1 MLNIIYQFLFFYV
14 KINIRIKFKE
24 FFMNENPGG
33 TPNPLNPSP
42 SPMGGSE
49 PLDAN
54 PSDPAPQSEVQN
66 AVTEPQPVQG
76 PAPVADTNVVN
87 PMDRPMEK
95 APEKVEEPKKKKTGL
110 IVGVLVCLLVA
121 VACGVAAM
129 LLIFNGNGGDQVTA
143 ALKKL
148 MSNDTPKYVAM
159 AGDISIKPGSMYSEI
174 SEAKVNFNA
183 NFISKSMVNSFDAS
197 FTAVSRSN
205 GSETTLGLSEIYSE
219 DGNVYLK
226 ISGAAN
232 LINSLYN
239 NQNTYNY
246 DYDYMYDYDD
256 LDMEDVEEI
265 IPLETDETILYDDEY
280 VSGGSTLNDVIS
292 VITSVVKSIDNKWI
306 KISTDELNSISGG
319 VTYDQSAKCLVDF
332 VNEASANSN
341 SIAELYS
348 KNPFITSSTE
358 DMKVTSRR
366 DTIYKIGI
374 DSEKFVNYVESVEET
389 ELFKNF
395 ASCVGNGN
403 SVPKIDKEEVDEM
416 AENLPEIYV
425 EINNDNLFTRFY
437 VYYENERSEGVIYDG
452 YETFSEESDEII
464 ADTSLQDSATIDL
477 TFDYP
482 TTINISA
489 PVDYTNFTE
498 IFQQVMSSWR

>member
-1 MLNIIYQFLFFYV
+1 
-14 KINIRIKFKE
+14 
-24 FFMNENPGG
+24 MNENPGG

-42 SPMGGSE
+42 SPMGGPE

-54 PSDPAPQSEVQN
+54 PSDPAPQGGIQN
-66 AVTEPQPVQG
+66 IATEPQPVQG
-76 PAPVADTNVVN
+76 LAPAADTNTVN

-110 IVGVLVCLLVA
+110 IIAVLVCLLVA

-129 LLIFNGNGGDQVTA
+129 LLIFNGNNGDQVTA

-148 MSNDTPKYVAM
+148 MSGDTPSYVAM
-159 AGDISIKPGSMYSEI
+159 TGDVSIKPGSMYSEI

-197 FTAVSRSN
+197 FTAVSRSD

-219 DGNVYLK
+219 DGNIYLK

-232 LINSLYN
+232 LINNLYN
-239 NQNTYNY
+239 NQNMYDYNY
-246 DYDYMYDYDD
+246 DYDYDYDD
-256 LDMEDVEEI
+256 LYIEDIEDIEEI
-265 IPLETDETILYDDEY
+265 VPLETDETILYDDEY
-280 VSGGSTLNDVIS
+280 GSTLNGMVD
-292 VITSVVKSIDNKWI
+292 VITSIIKSIDNKWI
-306 KISTDELNSISGG
+306 KISTDEFNSISGG
-319 VTYDQSAKCLVDF
+319 ITYDQSAECLVELA
-332 VNEASANSN
+332 NEASANSN
-341 SIAELYS
+341 SVAELYS

-389 ELFKNF
+389 DLFKNF
-395 ASCVGNGN
+395 SSCVGNKN
-403 SVPKIDKEEVDEM
+403 SFPKIDKEEVDKM
-416 AENLPEIYV
+416 VENLPEIYV

-437 VYYENERSEGVIYDG
+437 LYYESESNDTYIYDGYDG
-452 YETFSEESDEII
+452 YETFSEGVEDIV
-464 ADTSLQDSATIDL
+464 AQPALKDSATIDL

-482 TTINISA
+482 TTVNISA
-489 PVDYTNFTE
+489 PVDYVNFTD
-498 IFQQVMSSWR
+498 IFQQVMGSWQ